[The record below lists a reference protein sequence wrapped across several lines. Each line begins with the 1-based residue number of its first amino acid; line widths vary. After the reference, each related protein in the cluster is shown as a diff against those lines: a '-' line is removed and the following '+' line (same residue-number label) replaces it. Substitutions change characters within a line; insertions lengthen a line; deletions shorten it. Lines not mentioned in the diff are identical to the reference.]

1 MTKYRNPFEY
11 EQATTLPRDF
21 VNQVFIEDHSF
32 TRFIQSTRNV
42 LLSGERGS
50 GKSMTLLYNSLTFRE
65 SKEHVPVGDRTDY
78 LGIYIACNTALTHKR
93 EWELFE
99 DKDFPQIVSEHFM
112 VLAIAHAI
120 VQELTAVSPTYYN
133 VDGAPGFRE
142 DMEYILGRELKE
154 GVPTLKAL
162 LLFLERESYRSQT
175 ALNALKHQEFRT
187 TAFTFSS
194 LVQPLLLALR
204 RTEPLKRSHF
214 LLLLD
219 DAHDLN
225 PFQKRTLN
233 SWLAY
238 RDRSAFS
245 LKVAVA
251 DLQSYDF
258 STISGGSILEGHDFL
273 VVDLQKPF
281 QSPSSDFGKMAR
293 NIIERRLK
301 ILGLDASA
309 AEFFPPSHEFEG
321 ELAHH
326 REGAQREAE
335 GLYPD
340 SGDAKRR
347 KDYVYKYSRSK
358 YFQNRNPKSNLPPYS
373 GIDTITH
380 LSTGVIRNL
389 LMPCYWMYDAVFSET
404 NTSEQNL
411 ITQIPPDIQSKVILD
426 RSTRLWGWVEHSL
439 ASAIDNCTLEDAK
452 RVYRLLDQL
461 GVLFRDRLMKDISEP
476 RAIAFSISGWSEE
489 YEGSLLPI
497 LNIARRAQLLYLR
510 NGPAKDEGRRETYYV
525 PNRLLWPIR
534 GLDIVGQHARVSLRA
549 KDIWAAANGTPFRSD
564 ETAATQGGL
573 FDE

>member
-1 MTKYRNPFEY
+1 MTTYKNPFEY

-21 VNQVFIEDHSF
+21 VNQVFVENHSF

-50 GKSMTLLYNSLTFRE
+50 GKSMTLLYNSLSFRE
-65 SKEHVPVGDRTDY
+65 SKNRAPVEDTTDY
-78 LGIYIACNTALTHKR
+78 MGIYVACNTALTHKR

-99 DKDFPQIVSEHFM
+99 DREFRQLVSEHFM

-120 VQELTAVSPTYYN
+120 IQELTAISSTYN
-133 VDGAPGFRE
+133 LDKTSDFRE
-142 DMEYILGRELKE
+142 EMEYLLGQELKP
-154 GVPTLKAL
+154 GIPILKAL

-175 ALNALKHQEFRT
+175 ALNALRHQEFRT

-194 LVQPLLLALR
+194 LVHPLLHALR
-204 RTEPLKRSHF
+204 RTEQLRNSHF
-214 LLLLD
+214 LLMLD
-219 DAHDLN
+219 DAQDLN

-281 QSPSSDFGKMAR
+281 QSSSSDFGKMAR
-293 NIIERRLK
+293 DVIERRLK
-301 ILGLDASA
+301 VIGLDVSA
-309 AEFFPPSHEFEG
+309 GDFFPSSEDFE
-321 ELAHH
+321 EDLAQH
-326 REGAQREAE
+326 RESAQKEAE
-335 GLYPD
+335 ELYPAQAD
-340 SGDAKRR
+340 IKKRR
-347 KDYVYKYSRSK
+347 DYVYKYARVK
-358 YFQNRNPKSNLPPYS
+358 YFQQRNPKSNLPPYA

-389 LMPCYWMYDAVFSET
+389 LMPCYWMYDAVFSDID
-404 NTSEQNL
+404 SSKKKD
-411 ITQIPPDIQSKVILD
+411 IKQIPSDIQSKVILD
-426 RSTRLWGWVEHSL
+426 RSGRLWDWMQHSL
-439 ASAIDNCTLEDAK
+439 ASSIDNCTLEDAK
-452 RVYRLLDQL
+452 RVYQLFDQL
-461 GVLFRDRLMKDISEP
+461 GVLFRQRLTLDISEP
-476 RAIAFSISGWSEE
+476 RAIAFSISGWSDEF
-489 YEGSLLPI
+489 EGTLLPLLDI
-497 LNIARRAQLLYLR
+497 SRRAQLLYLR

-534 GLDIVGQHARVSLRA
+534 GLDIVGQHARVSLKA
-549 KDIWAAANGTPFRSD
+549 KDIWAAANGTPFRL
-564 ETAATQGGL
+564 EGTPITQGGL

>member
-1 MTKYRNPFEY
+1 MGQYQNPFEY
-11 EQATTLPRDF
+11 EQATTLPREF
-21 VNQVFIEDHSF
+21 VNRVFIEDHSF

-50 GKSMTLLYNSLTFRE
+50 GKSMTLLYNSLSFRD
-65 SKEHVPVGDRTDY
+65 SKRLTPAGDDTDY

-93 EWELFE
+93 EWELYE

-120 VQELTAVSPTYYN
+120 VQELASVASKRNLDATPE
-133 VDGAPGFRE
+133 FRE
-142 DMEYILGRELKE
+142 DMEYILGQELKA
-154 GVPTLKAL
+154 GVSTLKAL

-175 ALNALKHQEFRT
+175 ALNALKHQEFRN

-194 LVQPLLLALR
+194 LVHPLLLALR
-204 RTEPLKRSHF
+204 RTQQFSDSHF

-245 LKVAVA
+245 FKVAVA
-251 DLQSYDF
+251 DLPSYDF

-293 NIIERRLK
+293 DVIERRLR
-301 ILGLDASA
+301 ILGLDVSA
-309 AEFFPPSHEFEG
+309 DDFFPPSREFAQD
-321 ELAHH
+321 LAQY
-326 REGAQREAE
+326 RESTQREAE
-335 GLYPD
+335 ALYPD
-340 SGDAKRR
+340 PGDAKKRR
-347 KDYVYKYSRSK
+347 DYVYKYARAK
-358 YFQNRNPKSNLPPYS
+358 YFQNRNPKSNLPPYA

-404 NTSEQNL
+404 DASEQNG
-411 ITQIPPDIQSKVILD
+411 IKQIPSGIQSKVILD
-426 RSTRLWGWVEHSL
+426 RSARLWSWMEHSMV
-439 ASAIDNCTLEDAK
+439 SAIDNCTLDDGK
-452 RVYRLLDQL
+452 RVYQLFDQL
-461 GVLFRDRLMKDISEP
+461 GVLFRNRLMEDISEP
-476 RAIAFSISGWSEE
+476 RAIAFSISGWTDEFE
-489 YEGSLLPI
+489 SLLFP
-497 LNIARRAQLLYLR
+497 LLEIARRAQLLYVR

-534 GLDIVGQHARVSLRA
+534 GLDIVGQHARVSLKA
-549 KDIWAAANGTPFRSD
+549 KEVWAASNGTPFRSD
-564 ETAATQGGL
+564 GTSTTQGGL
-573 FDE
+573 FGE

>member
-1 MTKYRNPFEY
+1 MTTYKNPFEY

-65 SKEHVPVGDRTDY
+65 SKNHVPTVDGIDY

-93 EWELFE
+93 EWELLE

-120 VQELTAVSPTYYN
+120 IQELTTVSSTHN
-133 VDGAPGFRE
+133 LDSTAEFRE
-142 DMEYILGRELKE
+142 EMEYILGQPLKQ
-154 GVPTLKAL
+154 GVPVLKAL

-175 ALNALKHQEFRT
+175 ALNALKNQEFRT

-194 LVQPLLLALR
+194 LVHPLLHALR
-204 RTEPLKRSHF
+204 RTEQLKNSHF

-281 QSPSSDFGKMAR
+281 QSPGSDFGKMAR
-293 NIIERRLK
+293 EVIERRLK
-301 ILGLDASA
+301 VLGLEISA
-309 AEFFPPSHEFEG
+309 TEFFPPSEEFEKG
-321 ELAHH
+321 LELC
-326 REGAQREAE
+326 REDSQREAAV
-335 GLYPD
+335 LYPNSDD
-340 SGDAKRR
+340 SKRR
-347 KDYVYKYSRSK
+347 KDYVYKYARVK
-358 YFQNRNPKSNLPPYS
+358 YFQNRNPKSNLPPYA

-404 NTSEQNL
+404 DASDENGVK
-411 ITQIPPDIQSKVILD
+411 QIPSDIQSKVILD
-426 RSTRLWGWVEHSL
+426 RSTRLWEWMQHSL
-439 ASAIDNCTLEDAK
+439 SSSIDNCTLEDAK
-452 RVYRLLDQL
+452 RVYQLFDQL
-461 GVLFRDRLMKDISEP
+461 GVLFRQRLMMDISEP
-476 RAIAFSISGWSEE
+476 RAIAFSISALTDE
-489 YEGSLLPI
+489 YNKLLAPI

-534 GLDIVGQHARVSLRA
+534 GLDIVGQHARVSLKA
-549 KDIWAAANGTPFRSD
+549 KDLWAAANGTPFQLE
-564 ETAATQGGL
+564 ETPTVQGGL

>member
-1 MTKYRNPFEY
+1 MNKYQNPFEY

-42 LLSGERGS
+42 FLSGERGS

-65 SKEHVPVGDRTDY
+65 SKKRTPVEDGTDY

-120 VQELTAVSPTYYN
+120 IQELTAVSSTYN
-133 VDGAPGFRE
+133 LEAASELRE
-142 DMEYILGRELKE
+142 DMEYILGQELKA

-162 LLFLERESYRSQT
+162 LLFLERESYRSQI

-194 LVQPLLLALR
+194 LVHPLLLALR
-204 RTEPLKRSHF
+204 RTEQLKKSHF

-258 STISGGSILEGHDFL
+258 RTISGGSILEGHDFL

-293 NIIERRLK
+293 EVIERRLK
-301 ILGLDASA
+301 VLGLNVSA
-309 AEFFPPSHEFEG
+309 TDFFPPSQEFEKD
-321 ELAHH
+321 LALY
-326 REGAQREAE
+326 RESAQREAE
-335 GLYPD
+335 ALYPD
-340 SGDAKRR
+340 SDDAKKRR
-347 KDYVYKYSRSK
+347 DYVYKYTRSK
-358 YFQNRNPKSNLPPYS
+358 YFQNRNPKSNLPPYA

-404 NTSEQNL
+404 SASEQNG
-411 ITQIPPDIQSKVILD
+411 IKQIPADIQSKVILD
-426 RSTRLWGWVEHSL
+426 RSTRLWDWVEHSL

-452 RVYRLLDQL
+452 RVYRLFDQL
-461 GVLFRDRLMKDISEP
+461 GVLFRDRLMKDTSEP
-476 RAIAFSISGWSEE
+476 RAIAFSISGWSDEFE
-489 YEGSLLPI
+489 NLLTPV

-510 NGPAKDEGRRETYYV
+510 SGPAKDEGRRETYYV

-549 KDIWAAANGTPFRSD
+549 KDLWAASNGTPFRS
-564 ETAATQGGL
+564 EGTSITQGGL
-573 FDE
+573 FNE